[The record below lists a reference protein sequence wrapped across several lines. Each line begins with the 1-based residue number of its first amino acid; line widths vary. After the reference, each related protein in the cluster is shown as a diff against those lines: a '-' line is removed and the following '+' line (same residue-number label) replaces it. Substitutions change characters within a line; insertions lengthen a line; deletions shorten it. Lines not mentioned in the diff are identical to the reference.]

1 VAINVQ
7 TGQLFDPGKG
17 GPLEKYVTRFLSG
30 LQDRGG
36 VEQMFDLLPDIYFY
50 IKDSNCRWIM
60 CNPACLRLLN
70 FRDQSE
76 VYGAT
81 EQDFFPPRIAEMIRQ
96 DDRDV
101 IDNNRR
107 IINRTELIVDE
118 TGHLTW
124 VSTNKLPLAGKDGS
138 IAGLMGTTRV
148 LTRSD
153 QLPEE
158 YQQFREVIDHIR
170 ENVGNK
176 IDIKELA
183 GIACLSD
190 SHFRKRFRAQ
200 FRLSPQEFILRTRLQ
215 AASRM
220 LTTSDRPIVTIALA
234 CGFSDQ
240 SYFTRQFSKFF
251 EQSPKRYRATW
262 GQK

>member
-1 VAINVQ
+1 M
-7 TGQLFDPGKG
+7 
-17 GPLEKYVTRFLSG
+17 
-30 LQDRGG
+30 
-36 VEQMFDLLPDIYFY
+36 EQMFDLLPDIYFY
-50 IKDSNCRWIM
+50 VKDRNCRWVM
-60 CNPACLRLLN
+60 CNQACLRLLN

-81 EQDFFPPRIAEMIRQ
+81 ERDFYPPGIAEAIYN

-124 VSTNKLPLAGKDGS
+124 VSTNKLPLVGKDGGV
-138 IAGLMGTTRV
+138 AGLMGTTRV

-153 QLPEE
+153 QLPED
-158 YQQFREVIDHIR
+158 YQQFREVIDYIQTH
-170 ENVGNK
+170 VGDR
-176 IDIKELA
+176 IDVKELA
-183 GIACLSD
+183 NIAHLSD
-190 SHFRKRFRAQ
+190 SHFRKRFKAR

-215 AASRM
+215 AASKM
-220 LTTSDRPIVTIALA
+220 LISSDTAVIDVALA
-234 CGFSDQ
+234 CGFNDQ
-240 SYFTRQFSKFF
+240 SYFTKQFSKFF

>member
-1 VAINVQ
+1 MIWNDKPKKAI
-7 TGQLFDPGKG
+7 T
-17 GPLEKYVTRFLSG
+17 LENYVTRFLSG
-30 LQDRGG
+30 LRDRGNI
-36 VEQMFDLLPDIYFY
+36 EEMFDLLPDIYFY
-50 IKDSNCRWIM
+50 IKDRNCRWVM
-60 CNPACLRLLN
+60 CNNACLRLLN

-81 EQDFFPPRIAEMIRQ
+81 EADFYPPSIAEMIYQ

-107 IINRTELIVDE
+107 IINRTELIIAE

-124 VSTNKLPLAGKDGS
+124 VSTNKLPLVGNDGLV
-138 IAGLMGTTRV
+138 AGLMGTTRI
-148 LTRSD
+148 LSRSD
-153 QLPEE
+153 QLPED
-158 YQQFREVIDHIR
+158 YQPFRAVIDHIQA
-170 ENVGNK
+170 NVADK
-176 IDIKELA
+176 IDVTELA
-183 GIACLSD
+183 KIACLSD

-215 AASRM
+215 AASKM
-220 LTTSDRPIVTIALA
+220 LISTDSPLITVALA

-240 SYFTRQFSKFF
+240 SYFTRQFGKFF

>member
-1 VAINVQ
+1 M
-7 TGQLFDPGKG
+7 
-17 GPLEKYVTRFLSG
+17 EKYVTKFLAG
-30 LQDRGG
+30 LRDRGN
-36 VEQMFDLLPDIYFY
+36 VEQMFDIFPDIYFY
-50 IKDSNCRWIM
+50 IKDRNCRWIT
-60 CNPACLRLLN
+60 CNTACLRLLN
-70 FRDQSE
+70 FRDQKE

-81 EQDFFPPRIAEMIRQ
+81 ESDFFPPKIAEMIYR

-118 TGHLTW
+118 TGRLVW
-124 VSTNKLPLAGKDGS
+124 VSTNKLPLAAKNGS
-138 IAGLMGTTRV
+138 IAGLMGTTRI

-153 QLPEE
+153 RLPDD
-158 YQQFREVIDHIR
+158 YQQFRGVIDHIQDR
-170 ENVGNK
+170 VGEK
-176 IDIKELA
+176 IDVKELA
-183 GIACLSD
+183 RIACLSD

-215 AASRM
+215 AASKM
-220 LTTSDRPIVTIALA
+220 LITSDRPIVGVALA
-234 CGFSDQ
+234 CGFADQ
-240 SYFTRQFSKFF
+240 SYFTRQFGKFF